1 MCQIGA
7 FAELFA
13 ARMRQ
18 IGAMM
23 ELFAAMAELFAA
35 MVERFAAMVERFAA
49 MAERFGEED
58 RSAGYGISTRTSRI
72 TATTSGANESGG

>member
-1 MCQIGA
+1 MCQNGA
-7 FAELFA
+7 LTELFA

-35 MVERFAAMVERFAA
+35 MTEQFARVDVLAPWVKSLKA
-49 MAERFGEED
+49 
-58 RSAGYGISTRTSRI
+58 
-72 TATTSGANESGG
+72 

>member
-7 FAELFA
+7 FTELFA

-23 ELFAAMAELFAA
+23 ELFAAMMELFAA
-35 MVERFAAMVERFAA
+35 MAELFAAMVERFAA